1 MCVAKDYTLKI
12 CFEKTGEKLMKMK
25 VMVLAAVA
33 ASALLAACGGTATNT
48 NTNTNHS
55 NSVTNLGTNNA
66 NSNMYVTNSNATNS
80 NSNRWNSNISREEYE
95 KNRGEYEK
103 NKSSNESVGSSI
115 EDSWLWFKT
124 KSALMTTSDLRDS
137 TINVDVQ
144 NGVITLKGT
153 VASAAE
159 KTKAK
164 QVADGIDGK
173 KSVVDQLKVAPN
185 DSMTNTSSGNSKA
198 NTNAKK

>member
-1 MCVAKDYTLKI
+1 MKLKI
-12 CFEKTGEKLMKMK
+12 TI
-25 VMVLAAVA
+25 VAVTAAL
-33 ASALLAACGGTATNT
+33 SLLAACGGTAT

-66 NSNMYVTNSNATNS
+66 NSNMYVTNSNANSS

-95 KNRGEYEK
+95 KNRSEYEK
-103 NKSSNESVGSSI
+103 NRGSSESVGQSL

-124 KSALMTTSDLRDS
+124 KSALTTTSDLRDS

-185 DSMTNTSSGNSKA
+185 DSMTNMGSNSNSRS
-198 NTNAKK
+198 NTNRK

>member
-1 MCVAKDYTLKI
+1 MKIIFSLTATLVVASI
-12 CFEKTGEKLMKMK
+12 MM
-25 VMVLAAVA
+25 
-33 ASALLAACGGTATNT
+33 ACGGTATNT
-48 NTNTNHS
+48 NSNANRS

-66 NSNMYVTNSNATNS
+66 NSNIYVTNSNANS
-80 NSNRWNSNISREEYE
+80 NSNRWNSNISREDYE
-95 KNRGEYEK
+95 KNRSEYERSR
-103 NKSSNESVGSSI
+103 NSNESVGQSL

-164 QVADGIDGK
+164 QVADGIEGK

-185 DSMTNTSSGNSKA
+185 DSMTNTGSGNSNSRSNSK
-198 NTNAKK
+198 

>member
-1 MCVAKDYTLKI
+1 MKI
-12 CFEKTGEKLMKMK
+12 KLTILGAA
-25 VMVLAAVA
+25 LAA
-33 ASALLAACGGTATNT
+33 ASMFAACGGTATNT
-48 NTNTNHS
+48 NSNANRS
-55 NSVTNLGTNNA
+55 NSMTNLGTNNA
-66 NSNMYVTNSNATNS
+66 NSNVYVTNSNS
-80 NSNRWNSNISREEYE
+80 NSSRWNANVSKEDYE
-95 KNRGEYEK
+95 KNRTEYEK
-103 NKSSNESVGSSI
+103 SRSSSESVGQSL
-115 EDSWLWFKT
+115 EDSWVWFKT

-164 QVADGIDGK
+164 QVADGIEGK

-185 DSMTNTSSGNSKA
+185 DSMTNTGSGNS
-198 NTNAKK
+198 NSRSNNR

>member
-1 MCVAKDYTLKI
+1 MKLNFTILGTLA
-12 CFEKTGEKLMKMK
+12 
-25 VMVLAAVA
+25 LA
-33 ASALLAACGGTATNT
+33 SLLAACGGTTSNT
-48 NTNTNHS
+48 NANVNRS
-55 NSVTNLGTNNA
+55 NSMTNLGTNNA
-66 NSNMYVTNSNATNS
+66 NSNMYVTNSNANS
-80 NSNRWNSNISREEYE
+80 NSSKWNANISREEYE
-95 KNRGEYEK
+95 KNRSEYEK
-103 NKSSNESVGSSI
+103 NRGSSESVGQSL

-164 QVADGIDGK
+164 QVADGIEGK

-185 DSMTNTSSGNSKA
+185 DSMTNTSSGNSKS
-198 NTNAKK
+198 NSNAKK

>member
-1 MCVAKDYTLKI
+1 MNT
-12 CFEKTGEKLMKMK
+12 KLFATA
-25 VMVLAAVA
+25 LATAGIVA
-33 ASALLAACGGTATNT
+33 AGCNTSTNTNNAAMRNANTNTIVVTNT
-48 NTNTNHS
+48 NTSTNTNTYS
-55 NSVTNLGTNNA
+55 
-66 NSNMYVTNSNATNS
+66 S

-95 KNRGEYEK
+95 KNRSEYER
-103 NKSSNESVGSSI
+103 NKGSEESFGDSV

-137 TINVDVQ
+137 TINVDVAK
-144 NGVITLKGT
+144 GVITLKGT

-164 QVADGIDGK
+164 QVAYGIEGK

-185 DSMTNTSSGNSKA
+185 DSMTNTRTTNSNSKS
-198 NTNAKK
+198 NK

>member
-1 MCVAKDYTLKI
+1 MKLKMMI
-12 CFEKTGEKLMKMK
+12 
-25 VMVLAAVA
+25 LAATA
-33 ASALLAACGGTATNT
+33 TASLLAACGGTATNNANT
-48 NTNTNHS
+48 NRSNTVTNMGANNANVGAVVVNSNANTNTNRW
-55 NSVTNLGTNNA
+55 NA
-66 NSNMYVTNSNATNS
+66 NV
-80 NSNRWNSNISREEYE
+80 SREEYE
-95 KNRGEYEK
+95 KNRTEYEK
-103 NKSSNESVGSSI
+103 GRSSSETVGQSL

-153 VASAAE
+153 VASAAQ

-164 QVADGIDGK
+164 QVADGIQGK

-185 DSMTNTSSGNSKA
+185 DSMTNTGTSNSNA
-198 NTNAKK
+198 NRK

>member
-1 MCVAKDYTLKI
+1 MKTILTL
-12 CFEKTGEKLMKMK
+12 T
-25 VMVLAAVA
+25 
-33 ASALLAACGGTATNT
+33 ALIVVVSIMMACGETANNANT
-48 NTNTNHS
+48 NTNRS

-66 NSNMYVTNSNATNS
+66 NSNIYVTNSNSS
-80 NSNRWNSNISREEYE
+80 NSNRWNANISREEYE
-95 KNRGEYEK
+95 KNRSEYEK
-103 NKSSNESVGSSI
+103 NKGANESFGQSV

-124 KSALMTTSDLRDS
+124 KSALATTSDLRDS
-137 TINVDVQ
+137 TINVDVA

-153 VASAAE
+153 VTNAAE

-164 QVADGIDGK
+164 QVADGIEGK

-185 DSMTNTSSGNSKA
+185 DSMTNTSSGNTKS

>member
-1 MCVAKDYTLKI
+1 MKI
-12 CFEKTGEKLMKMK
+12 KLTILGAA
-25 VMVLAAVA
+25 LAT
-33 ASALLAACGGTATNT
+33 ASMFAACGGAATNT
-48 NTNTNHS
+48 NSNANRS
-55 NSVTNLGTNNA
+55 NSMTNLGTNNA
-66 NSNMYVTNSNATNS
+66 NSNVYVTNSNS
-80 NSNRWNSNISREEYE
+80 NSSRWNANVSKEDYE
-95 KNRGEYEK
+95 KNRTEYEK
-103 NKSSNESVGSSI
+103 SRSSSESVGQSL
-115 EDSWLWFKT
+115 EDSWVWFKT

-164 QVADGIDGK
+164 QVADGIEGK

-185 DSMTNTSSGNSKA
+185 DSMTNTGSGNS
-198 NTNAKK
+198 NSRSNNR

>member
-1 MCVAKDYTLKI
+1 MKTILTLTASLVVVA
-12 CFEKTGEKLMKMK
+12 FMM
-25 VMVLAAVA
+25 
-33 ASALLAACGGTATNT
+33 ACGGTATNVNVNANRSNGMT
-48 NTNTNHS
+48 NMGS
-55 NSVTNLGTNNA
+55 NNA
-66 NSNMYVTNSNATNS
+66 NSNIYVTNSNSS
-80 NSNRWNSNISREEYE
+80 NSNRWNANISREEYE
-95 KNRGEYEK
+95 KNRSEYEK
-103 NKSSNESVGSSI
+103 NKGSNESFGQSV

-137 TINVDVQ
+137 TINVDVV

-164 QVADGIDGK
+164 QVADGIEGK

-185 DSMTNTSSGNSKA
+185 DSMTNTGSSNSNSHSNA
-198 NTNAKK
+198 NKK

>member
-1 MCVAKDYTLKI
+1 M
-12 CFEKTGEKLMKMK
+12 KTKLMAS
-25 VMVLAAVA
+25 AAIAA
-33 ASALLAACGGTATNT
+33 ASLLAACGGTATNT

-66 NSNMYVTNSNATNS
+66 NSNMYLANTNANS
-80 NSNRWNSNISREEYE
+80 NSNSNKWNSNISREEYE

-103 NKSSNESVGSSI
+103 NRGSSESVGSSV

-144 NGVITLKGT
+144 NGVITLNGS

-164 QVADGIDGK
+164 QVADGIEGK
-173 KSVVDQLKVAPN
+173 KSVVDKLKVAPN

-198 NTNAKK
+198 NINAKK

>member
-1 MCVAKDYTLKI
+1 MKLKTLI
-12 CFEKTGEKLMKMK
+12 
-25 VMVLAAVA
+25 LAVSA
-33 ASALLAACGGTATNT
+33 AMFTLAGCDTAGNSNSNT
-48 NTNTNHS
+48 NRS

-66 NSNMYVTNSNATNS
+66 NSNIYVTNSNANTS
-80 NSNRWNSNISREEYE
+80 SSRWNANISREEYE
-95 KNRGEYEK
+95 KNRSEYEK
-103 NKSSNESVGSSI
+103 GRGASESVGQSL

-124 KSALMTTSDLRDS
+124 KSALMTTDDLRDS

-164 QVADGIDGK
+164 QVADGIEGK
-173 KSVVDQLKVAPN
+173 KSVVDQLKIAPN
-185 DSMTNTSSGNSKA
+185 DSMTNTGTGSSNSRSNK
-198 NTNAKK
+198 

>member
-1 MCVAKDYTLKI
+1 MKIKLFASLIVAIGIGVIGCNTS
-12 CFEKTGEKLMKMK
+12 TNTNNANMRNTNSNT
-25 VMVLAAVA
+25 VVLTN
-33 ASALLAACGGTATNT
+33 TATNT
-48 NTNTNHS
+48 STTYSSNT
-55 NSVTNLGTNNA
+55 
-66 NSNMYVTNSNATNS
+66 
-80 NSNRWNSNISREEYE
+80 NRWNSNISKEEYE
-95 KNRGEYEK
+95 KNRSEYEK
-103 NKSSNESVGSSI
+103 NKSTTETIGQSL

-153 VASAAE
+153 VASAAQ

-164 QVADGIDGK
+164 QVADGIEGK

-185 DSMTNTSSGNSKA
+185 DSMTNQTVNGNKA
-198 NTNAKK
+198 TTNKK

>member
-1 MCVAKDYTLKI
+1 MKI
-12 CFEKTGEKLMKMK
+12 KA
-25 VMVLAAVA
+25 MVLAATA
-33 ASALLAACGGTATNT
+33 AAALLAACGGTAN
-48 NTNTNHS
+48 NSNYNANHS

-66 NSNMYVTNSNATNS
+66 NSNIYVTNSNS
-80 NSNRWNSNISREEYE
+80 NSNTWNSNISKEEYE

-103 NKSSNESVGSSI
+103 KKGTSETIGQSL

-124 KSALMTTSDLRDS
+124 KSALATTSDLRDS
-137 TINVDVQ
+137 TINVDVE

-153 VASAAE
+153 VGTAAE

-164 QVADGIDGK
+164 QVADGIEGK

-185 DSMTNTSSGNSKA
+185 DSMTNTGSSNSKS
-198 NTNAKK
+198 NKK